1 MPCEAVASADPAATA
16 DMNPNAQVG
25 SRTRRPSPTWVSLAF
40 SLMACLLTVGAL
52 TASGW
57 AAAQPG
63 PETTPDSWPA
73 FPLDQVRPG
82 LVGHGLTQGPGG
94 IERFEVEVLGLQEQT
109 GMGFPLVLV
118 RASGPIIDA
127 GGGVSAGMSGS
138 PVLLPSGGGDALLGA
153 IAYVF
158 SDAPGGLALVTPTE
172 IMRRQAWDGI
182 ATGQAPTSL
191 EITSFAQTAPGALGR
206 IVPVATPVL
215 VAGLGDRS
223 LALLQALALDGAVLP
238 VQAVRSGGSGAQ
250 DAPLQA
256 GSAIGVRWARGDIEI
271 GAVGTV
277 TEIDGERLLAFGHP
291 VMGWGGVDWPF
302 TAAEV
307 LAVVPHR
314 SAPFKLANVA
324 GGVLGA
330 VRQDRSAAVGGL
342 VGAEADMMPVTLTI
356 VDGDG
361 ETTLGFEVVR
371 DARLWPLLVAVATL
385 EAMDRSRSFQGGGT
399 ASLQWDIGFRTGPS
413 LRLAEPVV
421 HPTDLGLAAARLA
434 ASPLLLL
441 AENPFQDPG
450 LSRLHLLLQLEE
462 RRQDIEIRR
471 VLTDPGEIQ
480 AGSIVPVYLQLQPYR
495 RPGEVRTVDVQLPPE
510 LVGDVELVVRGGQW
524 PRDPDRT
531 VTPDPEDAPL
541 TFDELLAFLRERPGG
556 GDLVI
561 EARDAGGRWY
571 RLERLRL
578 DGVASGRIVH
588 HLRIGEAAGEPA
600 TEEGSP

>member
-1 MPCEAVASADPAATA
+1 MTS
-16 DMNPNAQVG
+16 
-25 SRTRRPSPTWVSLAF
+25 RRPALVFATLVLLAI
-40 SLMACLLTVGAL
+40 LGA
-52 TASGW
+52 TGGPPASGW
-57 AAAQPG
+57 VAAQAGPAAAT
-63 PETTPDSWPA
+63 ESWLP
-73 FPLDQVRPG
+73 FPLDQVRAG

-118 RASGPIIDA
+118 RASGPIIEA

-138 PVLLPSGGGDALLGA
+138 PVLLPMGGTDALLGA
-153 IAYVF
+153 VAYVF

-172 IMRRQAWDGI
+172 VMRRQAWDEVASAPAPAVPGSD
-182 ATGQAPTSL
+182 ATVLPGL
-191 EITSFAQTAPGALGR
+191 EAFGAV
-206 IVPVATPVL
+206 VPVATPVL

-223 LALLQALALDGAVLP
+223 LALLQELALDQAILP
-238 VQAVRSGGSGAQ
+238 VQAMRSGGSGAQ
-250 DAPLQA
+250 DRALQA
-256 GSAIGVRWARGDIEI
+256 GSAISVRWARGDIEV

-277 TEIDGERLLAFGHP
+277 TEIDGQRLLAFGHP
-291 VMGWGGVDWPF
+291 VMAWGAIDWPF

-307 LAVVPHR
+307 VAVVPHR

-330 VRQDRSAAVGGL
+330 ARQDRTAAVGGVL
-342 VGAEADMMPVTLTI
+342 GAEPDMLPVTLTI
-356 VDGDG
+356 ADAEG
-361 ETTLGFEVVR
+361 ETTFGFEVVR
-371 DARLWPLLVAVATL
+371 DARLWPSLVAVATL
-385 EAMDRSRSFQGGGT
+385 EAVDRSRSFQGGGT
-399 ASLQWDIGFRTGPS
+399 ASLQWDIGFRSGPS

-421 HPTDLGLAAARLA
+421 HPTDIGLAAARLA

-450 LSRLHLLLQLEE
+450 LSRLHLLVRLEE

-471 VLTDPGEIQ
+471 VLTDPGEVQ

-510 LVGDVELVVRGGQW
+510 LSGDVELVVRGGQW

-561 EARDAGGRWY
+561 EARDASGRWY
-571 RLERLRL
+571 RLESLRL

-588 HLRIGEAAGEPA
+588 HLRVAEAGERPA
-600 TEEGSP
+600 TEDDSP